1 MSEAIRQRNIVK
13 GNPAGSASATTQDMI
28 DKKAYKNVR
37 APESW
42 KMAVKYGLPA
52 ALGLFFVI
60 AVSTGYYDMQTFKG
74 LWSWFFRFIKAIFVW
89 EDY

>member
-1 MSEAIRQRNIVK
+1 MSEALRQRNIAT
-13 GNPAGSASATTQDMI
+13 GDPAGSASATTQEMM

-42 KMAVKYGLPA
+42 KIAFKYGLPA
-52 ALGLFFVI
+52 VIGVLFVL
-60 AVSTGYYDMQTFKG
+60 AVSTGYYDTNTFKG